1 MVGPGQKS
9 SHAWGILPS
18 VLGVRNPVPQPH
30 AVAGHLL
37 NLAEGTSV
45 KLSVIALDY
54 DGTVARGDV
63 LDPAVREAIAFART
77 QGIIVLL
84 VTGRILDELR
94 RVAGDLHFVDGVIA
108 ENGAVIYFPDSGR
121 TSTLA
126 PLVPEGFIAELR
138 RRGIPFSSGQCL
150 VDADAN
156 EASRLLEVI
165 RTLELPLV
173 LIFNRGRVMTAPQ
186 GVSKATGLHVALETL
201 RLSARNTVA
210 IGDAENDH
218 ELLRLAEVG
227 VAVEWG
233 SKALQSTADVTL
245 AGAGPAAV
253 AGYVRQ
259 LATAG
264 SLPTPPRARRR
275 LLLGHLEDG
284 REFSLAVRGRNVL
297 VTGDAKSGKS
307 WVAGLL
313 SEQLIL
319 HGYCVCAIDPEGD
332 YSSLEGLPGVTV
344 LGREDAPPTPR
355 ELLRALRYPDRS
367 VVIDLSRLP
376 HDEKLHYVRA
386 VLPALNVLRR
396 RTGLPHRIVLD
407 EAHYYLHDADAPDL
421 LDFERN
427 GYTIV
432 TYCASRLPQALLA
445 GTEVVI
451 VTCESNPAELEALRA
466 RCAGCAD
473 VDPARWAILG
483 HLKVGQAVALPITE
497 ESGGELRL
505 FTIAPRLTPHVRHR
519 EKYVDVPVSSYR
531 AFVFNANGQP
541 AHRVRTLRQFV
552 SELED
557 TPPPLLAGYIVRG
570 DFSRWIGDV
579 FGDRALAD
587 ELRTLEHRYRTG
599 LREETFPAMANAVRG
614 RYDLAEDELE
624 TIEQ

>member
-1 MVGPGQKS
+1 LLS
-9 SHAWGILPS
+9 T
-18 VLGVRNPVPQPH
+18 LGEF
-30 AVAGHLL
+30 A
-37 NLAEGTSV
+37 V

-63 LDPAVREAIAFART
+63 LDPSVREAIAAART
-77 QGIIVLL
+77 RGIVVLL

-108 ENGAVIYFPDSGR
+108 ENGAVMHFPDSGR
-121 TSTLA
+121 TSALA
-126 PLVPEGFIAELR
+126 PEMPQGFIAELR
-138 RRGIPFSSGQCL
+138 RRGIPFTAGQCL

-156 EASRLLEVI
+156 EGPRLLDAI

-186 GVSKATGLHVALETL
+186 GVSKATGLRLALDTL

-210 IGDAENDH
+210 VGDAENDY

-233 SKALQSTADVTL
+233 SRALQASADIVLKGSGPAEVGAYVRTL
-245 AGAGPAAV
+245 A
-253 AGYVRQ
+253 
-259 LATAG
+259 ATAT
-264 SLPTPPRARRR
+264 LPTLPKARRR
-275 LLLGHLEDG
+275 LLLGYLEDG

-313 SEQLIL
+313 CEQLML
-319 HGYCVCAIDPEGD
+319 HGYSVCAIDPEGD
-332 YSSLEGLPGVTV
+332 YSSLEALPGVTV

-376 HDEKLHYVRA
+376 HDEKLEYVRA
-386 VLPALNVLRR
+386 ALPALNVLRR
-396 RTGLPHRIVLD
+396 RTGLPHRILLD
-407 EAHYYLHDADAPDL
+407 EAHYYLHDTDAPQL

-427 GYTIV
+427 GYTVV

-445 GTEVVI
+445 GTEVMI
-451 VTCESNPAELEALRA
+451 VTCESNPAEMEALRA
-466 RCAGCAD
+466 RCRGCAD
-473 VDPARWAILG
+473 IDASRWAVLG

-497 ESGGELRL
+497 ETGGELRL
-505 FTIAPRLTPHVRHR
+505 FTIAPRITPHVRHR
-519 EKYVDVPVSSYR
+519 EKYVDVPVSWHR
-531 AFVFNANGQP
+531 GFVFSANGQP
-541 AHRVRTLRQFV
+541 GHRIRTLRQFV
-552 SELED
+552 SELEH
-557 TPPPLLAGYIVRG
+557 TPLAQLGEYIKRG

-579 FGDRALAD
+579 FGDRALAA
-587 ELRTLEHRYRTG
+587 ELRALEERYRSG
-599 LREETFPAMANAVRG
+599 SRGETLPEMAGAVRS
-614 RYDLAEDELE
+614 RYDLAEDEVE
-624 TIEQ
+624 TMET